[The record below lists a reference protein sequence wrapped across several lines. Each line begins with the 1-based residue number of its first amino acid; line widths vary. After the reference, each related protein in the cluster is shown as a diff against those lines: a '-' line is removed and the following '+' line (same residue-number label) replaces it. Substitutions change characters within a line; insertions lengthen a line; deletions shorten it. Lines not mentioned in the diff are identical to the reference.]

1 MWSRNFKFLLI
12 YSHIKNLQ
20 VFIGAFSQISTG
32 KIWLCSQC
40 GSWEKFPYL
49 GSSLGSAQTSSWQ
62 ILMQFGASIITMS
75 GITSGIQAVS
85 TTGLSRMAQSS
96 NLHMGWNI
104 MIRAKSS
111 QWSSVWVL
119 AQCSW
124 WHQERQWERSQVRHE
139 RGQTSN
145 KREWEQGHTDRRGR
159 ELDTVEIL
167 IAHNMIMHISDNT

>member
-111 QWSSVWVL
+111 QWSSSLSASTMQL
-119 AQCSW
+119 ATSR
-124 WHQERQWERSQVRHE
+124 EAMRKKSSKAWERSNFEQARVRA
-139 RGQTSN
+139 R
-145 KREWEQGHTDRRGR
+145 
-159 ELDTVEIL
+159 
-167 IAHNMIMHISDNT
+167 AHR